1 MGETVHRGEES
12 PVNPIF
18 SVLVINWNG
27 KHHLEECFD
36 SVLGQSFRDFEV
48 FLVDNASTDGSV
60 EYVRGRYGERVHC
73 IVLPGNL
80 GFAGAY
86 NVAIPK
92 SRGAYVILLNNDTRV
107 ERDWLRSLAEAVA
120 RHPDAG
126 MFTPKVLE
134 YGDPERIDN
143 TGHVIYRDG
152 LSRGRHRLERDD
164 GRFDREEEVIFPS
177 GCAGVYKREMLDRIG
192 LLDESYFSFG
202 EDTELGL
209 KGRWAGYACYYVPGA
224 RVYHKYSATWGKY
237 SPEKAFLVERNRMWI
252 LWKHFPVWDILAS
265 PWYTFRRYLYHLQGL
280 VQKKGATYRFA
291 EQHPAYKLAL
301 ALLRAYGSALVG
313 LPRVM
318 AQRRKFSSCR
328 KISSTEFRRVL
339 DRFGMS
345 AKEVAMKD

>member
-1 MGETVHRGEES
+1 MVETARRADAS
-12 PVNPIF
+12 AVNPFF

-48 FLVDNASTDGSV
+48 FLVDNASADGSV
-60 EYVRGRYGERVHC
+60 EFVRERYGERIHC
-73 IVLPGNL
+73 VALPGNL

-86 NVAIPK
+86 NMAIPK
-92 SRGAYVILLNNDTRV
+92 SRGSYVILLNNDTRV
-107 ERDWLRSLAEAVA
+107 DREWLRALAEAVA

-177 GCAGVYKREMLDRIG
+177 GSAGVYKREMLDRIG
-192 LLDESYFSFG
+192 LLDETFFSFG

-237 SPEKAFLVERNRMWI
+237 SPAKVFLVERNRMWI
-252 LWKHFPVWDILAS
+252 LWKHFPVRDILVS
-265 PWYTFRRYLYHLQGL
+265 PWHTFLRYLFHLRGL

-301 ALLRAYGSALVG
+301 ALLRAHGSALLG
-313 LPRVM
+313 LPRVIS
-318 AQRRKFSSCR
+318 RRLEFSPLR
-328 KISSTEFRRVL
+328 TISPAEFRRLL

-345 AKEVAMKD
+345 AKEIAMKD

>member
-1 MGETVHRGEES
+1 MGETVHQGGES
-12 PVNPIF
+12 AVNPLF

-27 KHHLEECFD
+27 KPHLEECFD

-60 EYVRGRYGERVHC
+60 EFVRERYGEKVRR

-120 RHPDAG
+120 RNPDAG

-134 YGDPERIDN
+134 YGDTQRIDN

-192 LLDESYFSFG
+192 LLDESFFSFG

-209 KGRWAGYACYYVPGA
+209 KGRWAGYACFYVPGA

-252 LWKHFPVWDILAS
+252 LWKHFPVRDIPAS
-265 PWYTFRRYLYHLQGL
+265 PWHTFRRYLYHLQGL

-291 EQHPAYKLAL
+291 EQHPAYKLVL
-301 ALLRAYGSALVG
+301 ALLRAHGSAIVG

-318 AQRRKFSSCR
+318 VQRRKFSSCR